1 MKVLGTREENLQ
13 AIGKAYIDTKNGDAR
28 VLMIVLREGE
38 DRAGG
43 SEDRT
48 YQGQIICA
56 GLNDL
61 EAAALCANVHD
72 VLLDG
77 QEGDY
82 DD

>member
-13 AIGKAYIDTKNGDAR
+13 AIGKAYIDTKNGDAK
-28 VLMIVLREGE
+28 VLMIVLRGGE
-38 DRAGG
+38 DG
-43 SEDRT
+43 T
-48 YQGQIICA
+48 YEGQIISS

-61 EAAALCANVHD
+61 EAAALAANVRD

-77 QEGDY
+77 HEGDY

>member
-13 AIGKAYIDTKNGDAR
+13 AIGQAYIDTKNGDAK
-28 VLMIVLREGE
+28 VLMIVLRGGE
-38 DRAGG
+38 DG
-43 SEDRT
+43 T
-48 YQGQIICA
+48 YEGQIISS

-61 EAAALCANVHD
+61 EAAALAANVHD

-77 QEGDY
+77 HEGDY

>member
-13 AIGKAYIDTKNGDAR
+13 AMGKAYIDTKNGNAR

-38 DRAGG
+38 GN
-43 SEDRT
+43 T
-48 YQGQIICA
+48 YEGQIISS

-72 VLLDG
+72 VLL
-77 QEGDY
+77 EGHEEDQ